1 MSKERRVVVTGL
13 GIVSPLGNDLESS
26 WSNIIKGKS
35 GAGLITKF
43 DPTDFATTFAAELKG
58 YDEVS
63 GLSPKEVRRI
73 DPFIQYALTASDQ
86 AIKDANLSLDSIEK
100 TRVGVSIGSG
110 IGGLGTIENNA
121 LILNRKGPRKISP
134 FFVPGAIINMA
145 SGNVAI
151 KYNLQGPNISIVSA
165 CSSAGHSIGYSART
179 ISYGDADIM
188 ITGGAEAGITP
199 LGLAGFNAAKAL
211 STNNDNPE
219 QASCP
224 WDRKRDGFLL
234 GEGAGILIL
243 EELESAK
250 RRQAKIYGEVVGFG
264 QSDDAYHIT
273 APAEDGRGAY
283 NAMINAL
290 SDFKEDKDKID
301 YINAHGTS
309 TPLGDVIEARA
320 IAEIFKARENLSVSS
335 TKSMT
340 GHLLGAAGVVESIAC
355 IMSVK
360 NNIIPPTI
368 NHFERDERIDKKL
381 NLTFNEGQEKKVN
394 YSLSNTFGF
403 GGHNASTLFKKFSE

>member
-1 MSKERRVVVTGL
+1 MSEQRRVVVTGL
-13 GIVSPLGNDLESS
+13 GIVSPLGNDLDST
-26 WSNIIKGKS
+26 WSNLINGKS
-35 GAGLITKF
+35 GAGRITKF
-43 DPTDFATTFAAELKG
+43 DPVNFSTTFAAELKG
-58 YDEVS
+58 YDEAS
-63 GLSPKEVRRI
+63 GLSPKEIRRI

-86 AIKDANLSLDSIEK
+86 AIKDADLSLDEIEK
-100 TRVGVSIGSG
+100 TKIGVSIGSG
-110 IGGLGTIENNA
+110 IGGLGSIEDNA
-121 LILNRKGPRKISP
+121 LILRDKGPRKISP

-211 STNNDNPE
+211 STNNENPE

-224 WDRKRDGFLL
+224 WDKKRDGFLL

-250 RRQAKIYGEVVGFG
+250 NRKAKIYGEVVGFG

-290 SDFKEDKDKID
+290 NDFKEDHKTID

-309 TPLGDVIEARA
+309 TPLGDVIEAKA
-320 IAEIFKARENLSVSS
+320 ISEIFKDRENLSVSS

-340 GHLLGAAGVVESIAC
+340 GHLLGAAGAIEAIFCLLAMRDSI
-355 IMSVK
+355 V
-360 NNIIPPTI
+360 PPTI
-368 NHFERDERIDKKL
+368 NL
-381 NLTFNEGQEKKVN
+381 NDPDNEFDLDLTPNKSKNREINFAM
-394 YSLSNTFGF
+394 SNSFGF
-403 GGHNASTLFKKFSE
+403 GGTNVSLIFKKFR

>member
-1 MSKERRVVVTGL
+1 MSKQRRVVVTGL

-26 WSNIIKGKS
+26 WSNILNGKS
-35 GAGLITKF
+35 GAGPITKF
-43 DPTDFATTFAAELKG
+43 DARNFSTTFAAELKG

-63 GLSPKEVRRI
+63 GLSSKEKRRI

-86 AIKDANLSLDSIEK
+86 AIKDANLPIESIEK

-110 IGGLGTIENNA
+110 IGGLGSIEDNA
-121 LILNRKGPRKISP
+121 LNLKEKGSRKISP

-151 KYNLQGPNISIVSA
+151 KYNFQGPNISIVSA

-179 ISYGDADIM
+179 ISYGDADVM

-224 WDRKRDGFLL
+224 WDKKRDGFLL

-250 RRQAKIYGEVVGFG
+250 KRKAKIYGEIVGFG

-290 SDFKEDKDKID
+290 KDFNEDFEKID

-320 IAEIFKARENLSVSS
+320 IAEIFKGRDNLSISS

-340 GHLLGAAGVVESIAC
+340 GHLLGAAGAIEAIFCLLAMRDS
-355 IMSVK
+355 
-360 NNIIPPTI
+360 IIPPTI
-368 NHFERDERIDKKL
+368 NLNDPDNEFNLDLTPNKANDK
-381 NLTFNEGQEKKVN
+381 EVN
-394 YSLSNTFGF
+394 FSMSNSFGF
-403 GGHNASTLFKKFSE
+403 GGTNVSLIFKKI

>member
-1 MSKERRVVVTGL
+1 MSEQRRVVVTGL
-13 GIVSPLGNDLESS
+13 GIVSPLGNDLDST
-26 WSNIIKGKS
+26 WSNIISGKS
-35 GAGLITKF
+35 GAGRITKF
-43 DPTDFATTFAAELKG
+43 DPAGFSTTFAAELKG
-58 YDEVS
+58 YNESS
-63 GLSPKEVRRI
+63 GLSPKEIRRI

-86 AIKDANLSLDSIEK
+86 AIKDSNLSLDDIEK
-100 TRVGVSIGSG
+100 TRIGVSIGSG
-110 IGGLGTIENNA
+110 IGGLGSIEDNA
-121 LILNRKGPRKISP
+121 LILGDKGPRKISP

-211 STNNDNPE
+211 STNNENPE

-224 WDRKRDGFLL
+224 WDKKRDGFLL

-250 RRQAKIYGEVVGFG
+250 SRKAKIYGEVVGFG

-290 SDFKEDKDKID
+290 NDFKEDHDKID

-309 TPLGDVIEARA
+309 TPLGDVIEAKA
-320 IAEIFKARENLSVSS
+320 IAEIFKGRKNLSVSS

-340 GHLLGAAGVVESIAC
+340 GHLLGAAGAIEAIFCLLA
-355 IMSVK
+355 MRDSV
-360 NNIIPPTI
+360 IPPTI
-368 NHFERDERIDKKL
+368 NL
-381 NLTFNEGQEKKVN
+381 NDPDNEFDLDLTPNKSKTKEVN
-394 YSLSNTFGF
+394 FAMSNSFGF
-403 GGHNASTLFKKFSE
+403 GGTNVSLIFKKL

>member
-1 MSKERRVVVTGL
+1 MSEQRRVVVTGL
-13 GIVSPLGNDLESS
+13 GIVSPLGNDLDST
-26 WSNIIKGKS
+26 WSNIISGKS
-35 GAGLITKF
+35 GAGRITKF
-43 DPTDFATTFAAELKG
+43 DPADFSTTFAAELKG

-63 GLSPKEVRRI
+63 GLSSKEIRRI

-86 AIKDANLSLDSIEK
+86 AIKDADLSLDEVKK
-100 TRVGVSIGSG
+100 TRIGVSIGSG
-110 IGGLGTIENNA
+110 IGGLGSIEDNA
-121 LILNRKGPRKISP
+121 LILKDKGPRKISP

-211 STNNDNPE
+211 STNNENPE
-219 QASCP
+219 SASCP
-224 WDRKRDGFLL
+224 WDKKRDGFLL

-250 RRQAKIYGEVVGFG
+250 SRKAKIYGEVVGFG

-290 SDFKEDKDKID
+290 NDFKGGHDKID

-309 TPLGDVIEARA
+309 TPLGDVIEAKA
-320 IAEIFKARENLSVSS
+320 IAEIFKGRENLSVSS

-340 GHLLGAAGVVESIAC
+340 GHLLGAAGAIEAIFCLLAMRDS
-355 IMSVK
+355 
-360 NNIIPPTI
+360 IIPPTI
-368 NHFERDERIDKKL
+368 N
-381 NLTFNEGQEKKVN
+381 LTDPDNEFDLDLTPNKSNPKEVN
-394 YSLSNTFGF
+394 FSMSNSFGF
-403 GGHNASTLFKKFSE
+403 GGTNVSLIFKKL

>member
-1 MSKERRVVVTGL
+1 MSEQRRVVVTGL
-13 GIVSPLGNDLESS
+13 GIVSPLGNDLDST
-26 WSNIIKGKS
+26 WSNIISGKS
-35 GAGLITKF
+35 GAGRITKF
-43 DPTDFATTFAAELKG
+43 DPAGFSTTFAAELKG

-63 GLSPKEVRRI
+63 GLSPKEIRRI

-86 AIKDANLSLDSIEK
+86 AIKDSDLSLDDIEK
-100 TRVGVSIGSG
+100 TRIGVSIGSG
-110 IGGLGTIENNA
+110 IGGLGSIEDNA
-121 LILNRKGPRKISP
+121 LILGDKGPRKISP

-211 STNNDNPE
+211 STNNENPE

-224 WDRKRDGFLL
+224 WDKKRDGFLL

-250 RRQAKIYGEVVGFG
+250 SRKAKIYGEVVGFG

-290 SDFKEDKDKID
+290 NDFKEDHDKID

-309 TPLGDVIEARA
+309 TPLGDVIEAKA
-320 IAEIFKARENLSVSS
+320 IAEIFKGRKNLSVSS

-340 GHLLGAAGVVESIAC
+340 GHLLGAAGAIEAIFCLLA
-355 IMSVK
+355 MRDSV
-360 NNIIPPTI
+360 IPPTI
-368 NHFERDERIDKKL
+368 NL
-381 NLTFNEGQEKKVN
+381 NDPDNEFDLDLTPNKSKTKEVN
-394 YSLSNTFGF
+394 FAMSNSFGF
-403 GGHNASTLFKKFSE
+403 GGTNVSLIFKKL

>member
-1 MSKERRVVVTGL
+1 MSEQRRVVITGL
-13 GIVSPLGNDLESS
+13 GIVSPLGNDLDST
-26 WSNIIKGKS
+26 WSNIKSGKS
-35 GAGLITKF
+35 GAGRITKF
-43 DPTDFATTFAAELKG
+43 DPAGFSTTFAAELKG
-58 YDEVS
+58 YNEAS
-63 GLSPKEVRRI
+63 GLSPKEIRRI

-86 AIKDANLSLDSIEK
+86 AIKDSNLSLDDIEK
-100 TRVGVSIGSG
+100 TRIGVSIGSG
-110 IGGLGTIENNA
+110 IGGLGSIEDNA
-121 LILNRKGPRKISP
+121 LILGDKGPRKISP

-211 STNNDNPE
+211 STNNENPE

-224 WDRKRDGFLL
+224 WDKKRDGFLL

-250 RRQAKIYGEVVGFG
+250 SRQAKIYGEVVGFG

-290 SDFKEDKDKID
+290 NDFKEDHDKID

-309 TPLGDVIEARA
+309 TPLGDVIEAKA
-320 IAEIFKARENLSVSS
+320 IAEIFKGRKNLSVSS

-340 GHLLGAAGVVESIAC
+340 GHLLGAAGAIEAIFCLLA
-355 IMSVK
+355 MRDSV
-360 NNIIPPTI
+360 IPPTI
-368 NHFERDERIDKKL
+368 NL
-381 NLTFNEGQEKKVN
+381 NDPDNEFDLDLTPNKSKTKEVN
-394 YSLSNTFGF
+394 FAMSNSFGF
-403 GGHNASTLFKKFSE
+403 GGTNVSLIFKKL

>member
-1 MSKERRVVVTGL
+1 MSEQRRVVVTGL
-13 GIVSPLGNDLESS
+13 GIVSPLGNDLDST
-26 WSNIIKGKS
+26 WSNIISGKS
-35 GAGLITKF
+35 GAGRITKF
-43 DPTDFATTFAAELKG
+43 DPADFSTTFAAELKG
-58 YDEVS
+58 YDEAS
-63 GLSPKEVRRI
+63 GLSPKEIRRI

-86 AIKDANLSLDSIEK
+86 AIKDSDLSLDDIEK
-100 TRVGVSIGSG
+100 TRIGVSIGSG
-110 IGGLGTIENNA
+110 IGGLGSIEDNA
-121 LILNRKGPRKISP
+121 LILGDKGPRKISP

-211 STNNDNPE
+211 STNNENPE

-224 WDRKRDGFLL
+224 WDKKRDGFLL

-250 RRQAKIYGEVVGFG
+250 SRKAKIYGEVVGFG

-290 SDFKEDKDKID
+290 NDFKEDHDKID

-309 TPLGDVIEARA
+309 TPLGDVIEAKA
-320 IAEIFKARENLSVSS
+320 IAEIFKGRKNLSVSS

-340 GHLLGAAGVVESIAC
+340 GHLLGAAGAIEAIFCLLA
-355 IMSVK
+355 MRDSV
-360 NNIIPPTI
+360 IPPTI
-368 NHFERDERIDKKL
+368 NL
-381 NLTFNEGQEKKVN
+381 NDPDNEFDLDLTPNKSKTKEVN
-394 YSLSNTFGF
+394 FAMSNSFGF
-403 GGHNASTLFKKFSE
+403 GGTNVSLIFKKL

>member
-1 MSKERRVVVTGL
+1 MSEQRRVVVTGL
-13 GIVSPLGNDLESS
+13 GIVSPLGNDLEST
-26 WSNIIKGKS
+26 WSNIISGKS
-35 GAGLITKF
+35 GAARITKF
-43 DPTDFATTFAAELKG
+43 DPTGFSTTFAAELKG

-63 GLSPKEVRRI
+63 GLSPKEIRRI
-73 DPFIQYALTASDQ
+73 DPFIRYALTATDQ
-86 AIKDANLSLDSIEK
+86 AINDAELSLDVLNK
-100 TRVGVSIGSG
+100 TRIGVSIGSG
-110 IGGLGTIENNA
+110 IGGLGSIEDNA
-121 LILNRKGPRKISP
+121 LILRDKGPRKISP

-188 ITGGAEAGITP
+188 ITGGSEAGITP

-211 STNNDNPE
+211 STNNENPE

-224 WDRKRDGFLL
+224 WDKKRDGFLL

-243 EELESAK
+243 EELEAAK
-250 RRQAKIYGEVVGFG
+250 RRKAKIYGEVVGFG
-264 QSDDAYHIT
+264 QSDDAFHIT

-290 SDFKEDKDKID
+290 NDFKEDHEKID

-320 IAEIFKARENLSVSS
+320 ISEIFKGRENLSISS

-340 GHLLGAAGVVESIAC
+340 GHLLGAAGAIEAIFCLLA
-355 IMSVK
+355 MRDSV
-360 NNIIPPTI
+360 IPPTI
-368 NHFERDERIDKKL
+368 NL
-381 NLTFNEGQEKKVN
+381 NEPDNEFGLDLTPNKSKNKEVN
-394 YSLSNTFGF
+394 FSMSNSFGF
-403 GGHNASTLFKKFSE
+403 GGTNVSLIFKRL

>member
-1 MSKERRVVVTGL
+1 MSEQRRVVVTGL
-13 GIVSPLGNDLESS
+13 GIVSPLGNDLDST
-26 WSNIIKGKS
+26 WSNIVSGKS
-35 GAGLITKF
+35 GAGRITKF
-43 DPTDFATTFAAELKG
+43 DPADFSTTFAAELKG

-63 GLSPKEVRRI
+63 GLSPKEIRRI

-86 AIKDANLSLDSIEK
+86 AIKDADLSLDEVEK
-100 TRVGVSIGSG
+100 TRIGVSIGSG
-110 IGGLGTIENNA
+110 IGGLGSIEDNA
-121 LILNRKGPRKISP
+121 LILKDKGPRKISP

-211 STNNDNPE
+211 STNNENPE
-219 QASCP
+219 SASCP
-224 WDRKRDGFLL
+224 WDKKRDGFLL

-250 RRQAKIYGEVVGFG
+250 SRKAKIYGEVVGFG

-283 NAMINAL
+283 NSMINAL
-290 SDFKEDKDKID
+290 NDFKEGHDKID

-309 TPLGDVIEARA
+309 TPLGDVIEAKA
-320 IAEIFKARENLSVSS
+320 IFEIFKGREDLSVSS

-340 GHLLGAAGVVESIAC
+340 GHLLGAAGAIEAIFCLLAMRDS
-355 IMSVK
+355 
-360 NNIIPPTI
+360 IIPPTI
-368 NHFERDERIDKKL
+368 N
-381 NLTFNEGQEKKVN
+381 LTDPDNEFDLDLTPNKSNPKEVN
-394 YSLSNTFGF
+394 FSMSNSFGF
-403 GGHNASTLFKKFSE
+403 GGTNVSLIFKKL

>member
-1 MSKERRVVVTGL
+1 MSEQRRVVVTGL
-13 GIVSPLGNDLESS
+13 GIVSPLGNDLDST
-26 WSNIIKGKS
+26 WSNIISGKS
-35 GAGLITKF
+35 GAGRITKF
-43 DPTDFATTFAAELKG
+43 DPAGFSTTFAAELKG
-58 YDEVS
+58 YNEAS
-63 GLSPKEVRRI
+63 GLSPKEIRRI

-86 AIKDANLSLDSIEK
+86 AIKDADLYLDDIDK
-100 TRVGVSIGSG
+100 TRIGVSIGSG
-110 IGGLGTIENNA
+110 IGGLGSIEDNA
-121 LILNRKGPRKISP
+121 LILRDKGPRKISP

-188 ITGGAEAGITP
+188 ITGGSEAGITP

-211 STNNDNPE
+211 STNNENPQ

-224 WDRKRDGFLL
+224 WDKKRDGFLL

-250 RRQAKIYGEVVGFG
+250 SRKAKIYGEVVGFG

-290 SDFKEDKDKID
+290 NDFKENYEKID

-320 IAEIFKARENLSVSS
+320 IAEIFKGRENLSVSS

-340 GHLLGAAGVVESIAC
+340 GHLLGAAGAIEAIFCLLA
-355 IMSVK
+355 MRDSV
-360 NNIIPPTI
+360 IPPTI
-368 NHFERDERIDKKL
+368 NL
-381 NLTFNEGQEKKVN
+381 NDPDNEFNLDLTPNQSKNKEVN
-394 YSLSNTFGF
+394 FSMSNSFGF
-403 GGHNASTLFKKFSE
+403 GGTNVSLIFKKL

>member
-1 MSKERRVVVTGL
+1 MSEQRRVVVTGL
-13 GIVSPLGNDLESS
+13 GIVSPLGNDLDSS
-26 WSNIIKGKS
+26 WSNIISGKS
-35 GAGLITKF
+35 GASRITKF
-43 DPTDFATTFAAELKG
+43 DPEGFSTTFAAELKG
-58 YDEVS
+58 YNEVS
-63 GLSPKEVRRI
+63 GLSPKEIRRI

-86 AIKDANLSLDSIEK
+86 AIKDANLSLDNIEK
-100 TRVGVSIGSG
+100 TRIGVSIGSG
-110 IGGLGTIENNA
+110 IGGLGSIEDNA
-121 LILNRKGPRKISP
+121 LTLRDKGPRKISP

-211 STNNDNPE
+211 STNNENPE
-219 QASCP
+219 RASCP
-224 WDRKRDGFLL
+224 WDKKRDGFLL

-250 RRQAKIYGEVVGFG
+250 SRKVRIYGEVVGFG

-290 SDFKEDKDKID
+290 NDFKEGQDKID

-309 TPLGDVIEARA
+309 TPLGDVIEAKA
-320 IAEIFKARENLSVSS
+320 IAEIFKGRENLSVSS

-340 GHLLGAAGVVESIAC
+340 GHLLGAAGAIEAIFCLLAMRDS
-355 IMSVK
+355 
-360 NNIIPPTI
+360 IIPPTI
-368 NHFERDERIDKKL
+368 NL
-381 NLTFNEGQEKKVN
+381 NDPDNEFDLDLTPNKSKPKEVN
-394 YSLSNTFGF
+394 FSMSNSFGF
-403 GGHNASTLFKKFSE
+403 GGTNVSLIFKKL

>member
-1 MSKERRVVVTGL
+1 MSEQRRVVVTGL
-13 GIVSPLGNDLESS
+13 GIVSPLGNDLEST
-26 WSNIIKGKS
+26 WSNIISGKS
-35 GAGLITKF
+35 GAARITKF
-43 DPTDFATTFAAELKG
+43 DPTEFSTTFAAELKG

-63 GLSPKEVRRI
+63 GLSPKEIRRI
-73 DPFIQYALTASDQ
+73 DPFIQYALTATDQ
-86 AIKDANLSLDSIEK
+86 AINDAELSLDVLNK
-100 TRVGVSIGSG
+100 TRIGVSIGSG
-110 IGGLGTIENNA
+110 IGGLGSIEDNA
-121 LILNRKGPRKISP
+121 LILRDKGPRKISP

-188 ITGGAEAGITP
+188 ITGGSEAGITP

-211 STNNDNPE
+211 STNNENPE

-224 WDRKRDGFLL
+224 WDKKRDGFLL

-243 EELESAK
+243 EELEAAK
-250 RRQAKIYGEVVGFG
+250 RRKAKIYGEVVGFG
-264 QSDDAYHIT
+264 QSDDAFHIT

-290 SDFKEDKDKID
+290 NDFKEDHEKID

-320 IAEIFKARENLSVSS
+320 ISEIFKGRENLSISS

-340 GHLLGAAGVVESIAC
+340 GHLLGAAGAIEAIFCLLA
-355 IMSVK
+355 MRDSV
-360 NNIIPPTI
+360 IPPTI
-368 NHFERDERIDKKL
+368 NL
-381 NLTFNEGQEKKVN
+381 NEPDNEFGLDLTPNKSKNKEVN
-394 YSLSNTFGF
+394 FSMSNSFGF
-403 GGHNASTLFKKFSE
+403 GGTNVSLIFKKL

>member
-1 MSKERRVVVTGL
+1 MSEQRRVVITGL
-13 GIVSPLGNDLESS
+13 GIVSPLGNDLDST
-26 WSNIIKGKS
+26 WSNIISGKS
-35 GAGLITKF
+35 GAGRITKF
-43 DPTDFATTFAAELKG
+43 DPAGFSTTFAAELKG
-58 YDEVS
+58 YNEAS
-63 GLSPKEVRRI
+63 GLSPKEIRRI

-86 AIKDANLSLDSIEK
+86 AIKDSDLSLDDIEK
-100 TRVGVSIGSG
+100 TRIGVSIGSG
-110 IGGLGTIENNA
+110 IGGLGSIEDNA
-121 LILNRKGPRKISP
+121 LILGDKGPRKISP

-211 STNNDNPE
+211 STNNENPE

-224 WDRKRDGFLL
+224 WDKKRDGFLL

-250 RRQAKIYGEVVGFG
+250 SRKAKIYGEVVGFG

-290 SDFKEDKDKID
+290 NDFKEDHDKID

-309 TPLGDVIEARA
+309 TPLGDVIEAKA
-320 IAEIFKARENLSVSS
+320 IAEIFKGRKNLSVSS

-340 GHLLGAAGVVESIAC
+340 GHLLGAAGAIEAIFCLLA
-355 IMSVK
+355 MRDSV
-360 NNIIPPTI
+360 IPPTI
-368 NHFERDERIDKKL
+368 NL
-381 NLTFNEGQEKKVN
+381 NDPDNEFDLDLTPNKSKTKEVN
-394 YSLSNTFGF
+394 FAMSNSFGF
-403 GGHNASTLFKKFSE
+403 GGTNVSLIFKKL

>member
-1 MSKERRVVVTGL
+1 MSEQRRVVVTGL
-13 GIVSPLGNDLESS
+13 GIVSPLGNDLDST
-26 WSNIIKGKS
+26 WSNIISGKS
-35 GAGLITKF
+35 GAGRITKF
-43 DPTDFATTFAAELKG
+43 DPAGFSTTFAAELKG
-58 YDEVS
+58 YNEAS
-63 GLSPKEVRRI
+63 GLSPKEIRRI

-86 AIKDANLSLDSIEK
+86 AIKDSNLSLDDIEK
-100 TRVGVSIGSG
+100 TRIGVSIGSG
-110 IGGLGTIENNA
+110 IGGLGNIEDNA
-121 LILNRKGPRKISP
+121 LILRDKGPRKISP

-211 STNNDNPE
+211 STNNENPE

-224 WDRKRDGFLL
+224 WDKKRDGFLL

-250 RRQAKIYGEVVGFG
+250 SRKAKIYGEVVGFG

-290 SDFKEDKDKID
+290 NDFKEDHDKID

-309 TPLGDVIEARA
+309 TPLGDVIEAKA
-320 IAEIFKARENLSVSS
+320 IAEIFKGRKNLSVSS

-340 GHLLGAAGVVESIAC
+340 GHLLGAAGAIEAIFCLLA
-355 IMSVK
+355 MRDSV
-360 NNIIPPTI
+360 IPPTI
-368 NHFERDERIDKKL
+368 NL
-381 NLTFNEGQEKKVN
+381 NDPDNEFDLDLTPNKSKTKEVN
-394 YSLSNTFGF
+394 FAMSNSFGF
-403 GGHNASTLFKKFSE
+403 GGTNVSLIFKKL

>member
-1 MSKERRVVVTGL
+1 MCIRDS
-13 GIVSPLGNDLESS
+13 
-26 WSNIIKGKS
+26 GKS
-35 GAGLITKF
+35 GAGRITKF
-43 DPTDFATTFAAELKG
+43 DPKDFSTTFAAELKG

-63 GLSPKEVRRI
+63 GLSPKEIRRI

-86 AIKDANLSLDSIEK
+86 AIKDSDLSLDDIEK
-100 TRVGVSIGSG
+100 TRIGVSIGSG
-110 IGGLGTIENNA
+110 IGGLGSIEDNA
-121 LILNRKGPRKISP
+121 LILGDKGPRKISP

-211 STNNDNPE
+211 STNNENPE

-224 WDRKRDGFLL
+224 WDKKRDGFLL

-250 RRQAKIYGEVVGFG
+250 SRKAKIYGEVVGFG

-290 SDFKEDKDKID
+290 NDFKEDHDKID

-309 TPLGDVIEARA
+309 TPLGDVIEAKA
-320 IAEIFKARENLSVSS
+320 IAEIFKGRKNLSVSS

-340 GHLLGAAGVVESIAC
+340 GHLLGAAGAIEAIFCLLAMRDSVV
-355 IMSVK
+355 
-360 NNIIPPTI
+360 PPTI
-368 NHFERDERIDKKL
+368 NL
-381 NLTFNEGQEKKVN
+381 NDPDNEFDLDLTPNKSKNKEVN
-394 YSLSNTFGF
+394 LAMSNSFGF
-403 GGHNASTLFKKFSE
+403 GGTNVSLIFKKF

>member
-1 MSKERRVVVTGL
+1 MSEQRRVVVTGL
-13 GIVSPLGNDLESS
+13 GIVSPLGNDLDST
-26 WSNIIKGKS
+26 WSNLINGKS
-35 GAGLITKF
+35 GAGRITKF
-43 DPTDFATTFAAELKG
+43 DPADFSTTFAAELKG
-58 YDEVS
+58 YDEAS
-63 GLSPKEVRRI
+63 GLSPKEIRRI

-86 AIKDANLSLDSIEK
+86 AIKDADLSLDDIEK
-100 TRVGVSIGSG
+100 TKIGVSIGSG
-110 IGGLGTIENNA
+110 IGGLGSIEDNA
-121 LILNRKGPRKISP
+121 LILRDKGPRKISP

-211 STNNDNPE
+211 STNNENPE

-224 WDRKRDGFLL
+224 WDKKRDGFLL

-250 RRQAKIYGEVVGFG
+250 NRKAKIYGEVVGFG

-290 SDFKEDKDKID
+290 NDFKEDHNKID

-309 TPLGDVIEARA
+309 TPLGDVIEAKA
-320 IAEIFKARENLSVSS
+320 ISDIFKDRENLSISS

-340 GHLLGAAGVVESIAC
+340 GHLLGAAGAIEAIFCLLSMRDSI
-355 IMSVK
+355 V
-360 NNIIPPTI
+360 PPTI
-368 NHFERDERIDKKL
+368 NL
-381 NLTFNEGQEKKVN
+381 NDPDNEFDLDLTPNKSKNREINF
-394 YSLSNTFGF
+394 SMSNSFGF
-403 GGHNASTLFKKFSE
+403 GGTNVSLIFKKFK

>member
-1 MSKERRVVVTGL
+1 MSEQRRVVVTGL
-13 GIVSPLGNDLESS
+13 GIVSPLGNDLDST
-26 WSNIIKGKS
+26 WSNIINGKS
-35 GAGLITKF
+35 GAGRITKF
-43 DPTDFATTFAAELKG
+43 DPAGFSTTFAAELKG
-58 YDEVS
+58 YNEAS
-63 GLSPKEVRRI
+63 GLSPKEIRRI

-86 AIKDANLSLDSIEK
+86 AIKDSNLSLDDIEN
-100 TRVGVSIGSG
+100 TRIGVSIGSG
-110 IGGLGTIENNA
+110 IGGLGSIEDNA
-121 LILNRKGPRKISP
+121 LILGDKGPRKISP

-211 STNNDNPE
+211 STNNENPE

-224 WDRKRDGFLL
+224 WDKKRDGFLL

-250 RRQAKIYGEVVGFG
+250 SRKAKIYGEVVGFG

-290 SDFKEDKDKID
+290 NDFKEDHDKID

-309 TPLGDVIEARA
+309 TPLGDVIEAKA
-320 IAEIFKARENLSVSS
+320 IAEIFKGRKNLSVSS

-340 GHLLGAAGVVESIAC
+340 GHLLGAAGAIEAIFCLLAMRDSVV
-355 IMSVK
+355 
-360 NNIIPPTI
+360 PPTI
-368 NHFERDERIDKKL
+368 NL
-381 NLTFNEGQEKKVN
+381 NDPENEFDLDLIPNKSKTKEVN
-394 YSLSNTFGF
+394 FAMSNSFGF
-403 GGHNASTLFKKFSE
+403 GGTNVSLIFKKF